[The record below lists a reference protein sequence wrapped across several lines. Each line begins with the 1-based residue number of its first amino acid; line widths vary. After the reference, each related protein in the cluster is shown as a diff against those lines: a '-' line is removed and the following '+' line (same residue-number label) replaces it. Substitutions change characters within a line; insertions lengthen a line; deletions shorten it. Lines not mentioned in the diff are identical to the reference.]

1 MKKLY
6 IKCICFSSLWQK
18 HNCDT
23 ECFVKTRSTHP
34 EVFCEKGVL
43 RPEKK
48 RLQPWHFIEKETLA
62 QHICFPVN
70 FAKFV
75 RTFFLQNTSGGC
87 FWKTFSFYLKRLFL
101 RLRRF
106 RFFRIQ
112 KFLLSKALVD
122 GWFWFFL
129 SFSWIFTK
137 AIQILKRQSEEMSW

>member
-48 RLQPWHFIEKETLA
+48 GFSPETLLKKRLW
-62 QHICFPVN
+62 HSICFPMN

-101 RLRRF
+101 RHWRF

-137 AIQILKRQSEEMSW
+137 KVC

>member
-48 RLQPWHFIEKETLA
+48 GFSPETLLKKRLW
-62 QHICFPVN
+62 HSIYVFLWI
-70 FAKFV
+70 
-75 RTFFLQNTSGGC
+75 LQNLWEHFSYRTPLVAASGKLLAFIWKDC
-87 FWKTFSFYLKRLFL
+87 FSGVGDFDSLGFKNSFWAKH
-101 RLRRF
+101 
-106 RFFRIQ
+106 
-112 KFLLSKALVD
+112 LLMADSD
-122 GWFWFFL
+122 FFL